1 MSDLSASLLTSISQR
16 SDASSNGSPRLI
28 GCAVS
33 RAAVTPAERREM
45 YDLMDTYFSGTT
57 RRQFEADLAEKESVF
72 LLRDSASGRIQGFS
86 TSMRLNA
93 RIDGQEIV
101 AFFSGD
107 TIIAREY
114 WGDSLLARLW
124 SRNVFAEA
132 DLITTARPSTR
143 VYWFLICSGYR
154 TWRFLPVFF
163 REYWPNLYA
172 PTLEHQQNIL
182 DTLGKQKFGE
192 QYVPGAGVVRLRSA
206 TPLRSG
212 ISDITE
218 ERLADPQVAFFV
230 RMNPG
235 HMRGDELACLTEITP
250 GNLTRA
256 GRRMVGYPAGQ

>member
-16 SDASSNGSPRLI
+16 SDASEGPRLI
-28 GCAVS
+28 GCAVP

-45 YDLMDTYFSGTT
+45 YDLMATYFSGTT
-57 RRQFEADLAEKESVF
+57 RRQFDVDLAEKESVF
-72 LLRDSASGRIQGFS
+72 LLRDSASCRIQGFS

>member
-1 MSDLSASLLTSISQR
+1 MSYSSTPLLTSISQR
-16 SDASSNGSPRLI
+16 SDADEGPRLI
-28 GCAVS
+28 GCVVPRGAVS
-33 RAAVTPAERREM
+33 PADRGEM
-45 YDLMDTYFSGTT
+45 YGLLASYFSGTS

-72 LLRDSASGRIQGFS
+72 LLRDSASGHIQGFS
-86 TSMRLNA
+86 TSMRLQVQ
-93 RIDGQEIV
+93 IDDQEIV

-124 SRNVFAEA
+124 SRTVFAEA
-132 DLITTARPSTR
+132 DLITAARPSTR

-163 REYWPNLYA
+163 REYWPNLFA
-172 PTLEHQQNIL
+172 PTPAHQQNIL
-182 DTLGKQKFGE
+182 DILGKQKFGG
-192 QYVPGAGVVRLRSA
+192 QYIPGSGVVRLRFA
-206 TPLRSG
+206 APLRSG

-250 GNLTRA
+250 SNLTRA